1 MNIRNFGLPHPSYQ
15 CIAAL
20 RCLALRDAQPAKWR
34 RLLEMESHCEQRRG
48 SPRQEQ
54 ERFGV
59 AQFILRVFP
68 KLRDDDK
75 ITEEEILKICG
86 VLQVGGRHSSA
97 PKEQSNMTTN

>member
-34 RLLEMESHCEQRRG
+34 RLLEMESHCEQRCG

-86 VLQVGGRHSSA
+86 VLQVNAQIIIR
-97 PKEQSNMTTN
+97 